1 MSAAPVFKVAIMTLF
16 VFGYALAKNTYDIE
30 AFGEEVLSIR
40 HPDERVLALC
50 LARCMCFMMQL
61 CIKGKNRARS

>member
-30 AFGEEVLSIR
+30 DFGEEVLSIR
-40 HPDERVLALC
+40 HPDERVLARC
-50 LARCMCFMMQL
+50 LARCMCFTMQL
-61 CIKGKNRARS
+61 CIGQP